1 MHKRGV
7 CGKIAPMN
15 EEHLNLM
22 NQTLPTAEELIAE
35 WKEFYR
41 PETSPNKTSPNKT
54 GSNEV
59 SREWEYP
66 EDHNPYEE
74 ITRLK
79 KAAKIAVRL
88 ATEIAD
94 RGTIV
99 SRTTVNDDTIKLV
112 ARMLGQN
119 APSNRTIELVHE
131 ILGTTVTK
139 K

>member
-41 PETSPNKTSPNKT
+41 PEVS
-54 GSNEV
+54 SNEV

-88 ATEIAD
+88 ATEIAY
-94 RGTIV
+94 RETTV
-99 SRTTVNDDTIKLV
+99 SQATVNDDTIKLV

>member
-1 MHKRGV
+1 
-7 CGKIAPMN
+7 MN

-41 PETSPNKTSPNKT
+41 PEVSSNKT

-94 RGTIV
+94 RGTTV
-99 SRTTVNDDTIKLV
+99 SQATVNDDTIKLV

-119 APSNRTIELVHE
+119 ATSNRTIELVHE
-131 ILGTTVTK
+131 ILGTK
-139 K
+139 KKKK

>member
-1 MHKRGV
+1 
-7 CGKIAPMN
+7 MN

-41 PETSPNKTSPNKT
+41 PEVS
-54 GSNEV
+54 SNEV

-88 ATEIAD
+88 ATEIAY
-94 RGTIV
+94 RETTV
-99 SRTTVNDDTIKLV
+99 SQATVNDDTIKLV

>member
-1 MHKRGV
+1 MRKRGV

-41 PETSPNKTSPNKT
+41 PEVS
-54 GSNEV
+54 SNEV

-88 ATEIAD
+88 ATEIAY
-94 RGTIV
+94 RETTV
-99 SRTTVNDDTIKLV
+99 SQATVNDDTIKLV

-131 ILGTTVTK
+131 ILGTVTK

>member
-1 MHKRGV
+1 
-7 CGKIAPMN
+7 MN

-41 PETSPNKTSPNKT
+41 PEVSSNKTSPNKT

-99 SRTTVNDDTIKLV
+99 SQTTVNDDTIKLV

>member
-1 MHKRGV
+1 
-7 CGKIAPMN
+7 
-15 EEHLNLM
+15 M
-22 NQTLPTAEELIAE
+22 NQDHPNLVPGQALPTNPAEELMAE
-35 WKEFYR
+35 WNEIYN
-41 PETSPNKTSPNKT
+41 PNEVS
-54 GSNEV
+54 SNEV

-99 SRTTVNDDTIKLV
+99 SQTTVNDDTIKLV

>member
-1 MHKRGV
+1 MRKRGV

-99 SRTTVNDDTIKLV
+99 SQTTVNDDTIKLV

>member
-1 MHKRGV
+1 MRKRGV

-15 EEHLNLM
+15 EEPLNLM
-22 NQTLPTAEELIAE
+22 NQTLPTAEELMAE
-35 WKEFYR
+35 WKKFYK
-41 PETSPNKTSPNKT
+41 PETSPNEVN
-54 GSNEV
+54 SNEV

-112 ARMLGQN
+112 AKMLGQN
-119 APSNRTIELVHE
+119 APSERTIELVHE
-131 ILGTTVTK
+131 TLGTNLTK
-139 K
+139 N

>member
-1 MHKRGV
+1 MRKRGV

-41 PETSPNKTSPNKT
+41 PEVSSNEVN
-54 GSNEV
+54 SNEV

-88 ATEIAD
+88 TTEIVD
-94 RGTIV
+94 RGSIIN
-99 SRTTVNDDTIKLV
+99 STTVNDNTIKLV
-112 ARMLGQN
+112 AKMLGQN
-119 APSNRTIELVHE
+119 APSERTIELVHE

>member
-1 MHKRGV
+1 
-7 CGKIAPMN
+7 MN

-112 ARMLGQN
+112 AKMLGQN
-119 APSNRTIELVHE
+119 APSERTIELVHE
-131 ILGTTVTK
+131 TLGTNLTK
-139 K
+139 N

>member
-1 MHKRGV
+1 MRKRGV

-22 NQTLPTAEELIAE
+22 NQTLPSAEELIAE

-41 PETSPNKTSPNKT
+41 PEVS
-54 GSNEV
+54 SNEV

-88 ATEIAD
+88 ATEIAY
-94 RGTIV
+94 RETTV
-99 SRTTVNDDTIKLV
+99 SQATVNDDTIKLV

>member
-1 MHKRGV
+1 MRKRGV

-41 PETSPNKTSPNKT
+41 PEVS
-54 GSNEV
+54 SNEV

-99 SRTTVNDDTIKLV
+99 SQTTVNDDTIKLV

>member
-1 MHKRGV
+1 MTWNIRRG
-7 CGKIAPMN
+7 KP
-15 EEHLNLM
+15 
-22 NQTLPTAEELIAE
+22 QPFDDYPTAEELIAE

-41 PETSPNKTSPNKT
+41 PEVSSNEVN
-54 GSNEV
+54 SNEV

-88 ATEIAD
+88 ATEIAY
-94 RGTIV
+94 RETTV
-99 SRTTVNDDTIKLV
+99 SQATVNDDTINLV
-112 ARMLGQN
+112 AKMLGQN

-139 K
+139 N

>member
-1 MHKRGV
+1 
-7 CGKIAPMN
+7 MN

-88 ATEIAD
+88 ATEIAY
-94 RGTIV
+94 RETTV
-99 SRTTVNDDTIKLV
+99 SQATVNDDTIKLV
-112 ARMLGQN
+112 ARMLGKN

>member
-1 MHKRGV
+1 MRKRGV

-41 PETSPNKTSPNKT
+41 PEVS
-54 GSNEV
+54 SNEV

-112 ARMLGQN
+112 AKMLGQN
-119 APSNRTIELVHE
+119 APSERTIELVHE

>member
-41 PETSPNKTSPNKT
+41 PEVS
-54 GSNEV
+54 SNEV

-88 ATEIAD
+88 ATEIAY
-94 RGTIV
+94 RETTV
-99 SRTTVNDDTIKLV
+99 SQATVNDDTIKLV

-131 ILGTTVTK
+131 TLGTNLTK
-139 K
+139 N

>member
-1 MHKRGV
+1 MRKRGV

-41 PETSPNKTSPNKT
+41 PEVS
-54 GSNEV
+54 SNEV

>member
-1 MHKRGV
+1 
-7 CGKIAPMN
+7 MN

-35 WKEFYR
+35 WKEFYK
-41 PETSPNKTSPNKT
+41 PETSPNEVS
-54 GSNEV
+54 SNEV

-88 ATEIAD
+88 TTEIAD

-99 SRTTVNDDTIKLV
+99 SQTTVNDDTIKLV

>member
-41 PETSPNKTSPNKT
+41 PEVS
-54 GSNEV
+54 SNEV

-99 SRTTVNDDTIKLV
+99 SQTTVNDDTIKLV

>member
-41 PETSPNKTSPNKT
+41 PEVS
-54 GSNEV
+54 SNEV

>member
-7 CGKIAPMN
+7 CGKIASMN
-15 EEHLNLM
+15 EEPLNLM

-41 PETSPNKTSPNKT
+41 PEVS
-54 GSNEV
+54 SNEV

-88 ATEIAD
+88 ATEIAY
-94 RGTIV
+94 RETTV
-99 SRTTVNDDTIKLV
+99 SQATVNDDTIKLV

>member
-1 MHKRGV
+1 MKV
-7 CGKIAPMN
+7 KV
-15 EEHLNLM
+15 
-22 NQTLPTAEELIAE
+22 TLIEGMLGTASA
-35 WKEFYR
+35 
-41 PETSPNKTSPNKT
+41 N
-54 GSNEV
+54 
-59 SREWEYP
+59 P

-112 ARMLGQN
+112 AKMLGQN
-119 APSNRTIELVHE
+119 APSEHTI
-131 ILGTTVTK
+131 IVTGK
-139 K
+139 QIGRAHV

>member
-1 MHKRGV
+1 MRKRGV

-35 WKEFYR
+35 WKEFHR
-41 PETSPNKTSPNKT
+41 PETSPNKTS
-54 GSNEV
+54 SNEV

-99 SRTTVNDDTIKLV
+99 SQTTVNDDTIKIV
-112 ARMLGQN
+112 ARMLVQN